1 MHAIICYN
9 RIISEGRKPQKKR
22 HTNKKADLS
31 ATRGEKEKAMKH
43 YYYNNFRGFANEFE
57 IISVEQDNPKER
69 ELFEDFRER
78 YLSSSNPN
86 WVLDRITFALA
97 KKMIR
102 RERGTKRAYEKAG
115 LNLCCN
121 PVGATEIT
129 TATEFLRCEEW

>member
-1 MHAIICYN
+1 
-9 RIISEGRKPQKKR
+9 
-22 HTNKKADLS
+22 
-31 ATRGEKEKAMKH
+31 MKH
-43 YYYNNFRGFANEFE
+43 YYYNNFRGFANEFD

-86 WVLDRITFALA
+86 WTLDRITFALA
-97 KKMIR
+97 QKMIR